1 VTSVKGSCPEP
12 SRDFIC
18 CGQAAAASPAQVFP
32 SEEGNNRGSR
42 LELLRP
48 GGGSFLGLLLL
59 LLLASGPESASARPL
74 QNGLTSRTEQNAGV
88 IVITA
93 RRRAE
98 IPEDVP
104 LSVTALAGPELRRR
118 GVENVEDLARFVP
131 NLSLGAVGVL
141 AAPQMSVRGVF
152 SPVGAPTTGLYVD
165 DVPIHVRPLGFSG
178 NADVHMFD
186 IERVEVLRGPQGSLF
201 GAGSMGGAVRVLT
214 RQPDLARW
222 SASLFSQ
229 LSIVRGGDPGFAVEA
244 VAGVPLIQD
253 RAAVRL
259 GAYRRREGGVVDR
272 EDRASGDLASRDLD
286 DIETTAFKGIAA
298 VSPLESLL
306 VTASILHQRT
316 NRDDLPLFESSRRFL
331 RQGFQ
336 VDQPGRDTVLLPS
349 LTAEATLGSVVATGT
364 AAWLRREHRQT
375 SDYSTIFGELVLG
388 AEANGLSPPGGTRN
402 HTVGVQHDSTVELR
416 LASPPESRS
425 ARWTIGLFHQ
435 RSRLGLEQEVAEPG
449 VEDLARNQLGG
460 SIEDLFGAPLLTGG
474 LTYSGRERL
483 LERQIAG
490 FGELSW
496 HPHPRVELSAGAR
509 LTRSSLELNVTSE
522 GLYAGPRIEVAES
535 HSETAFSPRTAL
547 SFKPESSTLLYAS
560 ASRGF
565 RPGSANTPVP
575 QAVCATD
582 LAALGRSTAP
592 STYGSDG
599 LWSYEIGAKRSPDHG
614 PISVSGSVFQIDWS
628 NIQQTVFLPGC
639 GFSFIDNLGKARNR
653 GFEAE
658 LGGALAQDLSF
669 SAALG
674 YVDARFMERLE
685 TSAISGSSEP
695 SLIVDRGDRVPFVPR
710 WSVALAGEYRGKFDQ
725 RASFYARL
733 GLQYASAY
741 QRTPAPPALGYDA
754 RVFEGDD
761 VFNVD
766 VRFGAVG
773 ETWEA
778 AVFIRNLLDDRSI
791 LFSNA
796 DLVPASGQPLRQ
808 IAVRPRTIGIEA
820 SIRL

>member
-1 VTSVKGSCPEP
+1 VLSAEV
-12 SRDFIC
+12 
-18 CGQAAAASPAQVFP
+18 
-32 SEEGNNRGSR
+32 GNKRSSR
-42 LELLRP
+42 LKLPRP
-48 GGGSFLGLLLL
+48 GDGSFFSLLLL
-59 LLLASGPESASARPL
+59 PLLASGAAPATAETFRDDLS
-74 QNGLTSRTEQNAGV
+74 SRNDEDAAV
-88 IVITA
+88 IVITS

-98 IPEDVP
+98 IPEGVP
-104 LSVTALAGPELRRR
+104 LSVTALTGSDLRRR

-141 AAPQMSVRGVF
+141 AAPQMSIRGVF

-178 NADVHMFD
+178 NANVHMFD

-201 GAGSMGGAVRVLT
+201 GAGSMGGAVRVIT
-214 RQPDLARW
+214 RQPDLARA
-222 SASLFSQ
+222 SASLFSE
-229 LSIVRGGDPGFAVEA
+229 LSIVRGGEPGFAVEA
-244 VAGVPLIQD
+244 VAGTPLIQD

-272 EDRASGDLASRDLD
+272 VDRASGDLASPDLD
-286 DIETTAFKGIAA
+286 DIETTAFKAA
-298 VSPLESLL
+298 AAISPVESLL
-306 VTASILHQRT
+306 VTASILHQLT
-316 NRDDLPLFESSRRFL
+316 SRDDLPLFESSRSFL

-402 HTVGVQHDSTVELR
+402 NTVGLQRDSTAELR
-416 LASPPESRS
+416 LASSQSGPT
-425 ARWTIGLFHQ
+425 RWTIGVFHQ
-435 RSRLGLEQEVAEPG
+435 RSNLRLEQEVAEPG

-460 SIEDLFGAPLLTGG
+460 SIEDLFGSPLLAGG

-483 LERQIAG
+483 VERQIAG

-496 HPHPRVELSAGAR
+496 HPHPRVEVSAGAR
-509 LTRSSLELNVTSE
+509 LTRSSLMLNVTSE
-522 GLYAGPRIEVAES
+522 GLYAGPRIEVAEN

-547 SFKPESSTLLYAS
+547 SFKPEPSTLLYAS

-575 QAVCATD
+575 QAACATD
-582 LAALGRSTAP
+582 LASLGRSTAA

-599 LWSYEIGAKRSPDHG
+599 LWSYEIGVKRGPDHG

-628 NIQQTVFLPGC
+628 NIQQSVFLPGC

-658 LGGALAQDLSF
+658 LGGTLAQGLSF

-685 TSAISGSSEP
+685 TSAISGSTEP

-710 WSVALAGEYRGKFDQ
+710 WSLALAGEYRGQLNQ

-761 VFNVD
+761 RFNAD
-766 VRFGAVG
+766 VRFGVVG
-773 ETWEA
+773 AMWEA
-778 AVFIRNLLDDRSI
+778 LVFVRNLLDDRSI

-808 IAVRPRTIGIEA
+808 IAVRPRTIGVAA